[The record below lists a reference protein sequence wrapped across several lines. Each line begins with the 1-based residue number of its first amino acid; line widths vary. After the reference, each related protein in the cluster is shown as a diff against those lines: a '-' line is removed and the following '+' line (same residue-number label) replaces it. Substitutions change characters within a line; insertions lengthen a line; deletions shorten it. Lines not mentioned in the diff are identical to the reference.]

1 MTMQIR
7 TISQLPS
14 QTSDLPRGSLLEVSV
29 VGGNGYISKKISSD
43 VLLNQFQNEIS
54 SNIASEFG
62 LVDAGNPYNVA
73 SISTSVE
80 QLSSQDSVLSGMK
93 EFKTVPV
100 ITAPL
105 TSYDHA
111 AQSGIDLYTPDQM
124 VPNVM
129 KVKDLIDTRAC
140 FIGSDCIV
148 DGDPGNE
155 EAPRFTQKS
164 ENFMYFRIDDNGV
177 DSSKWID
184 PETRAEAGY
193 EVCPYS
199 GYLTMFGWL
208 ADNGNVLAQD
218 AWVAL
223 YGQVYVTLTTGEQVQ
238 KWIPLQVQPWPIGAR
253 SSIRQYVSFSIPV
266 KEGLRLKVKTGFRVN
281 GSEAAMQDSATKS
294 FNLNEPNCFVGWIL
308 RVN

>member
-1 MTMQIR
+1 MIIR
-7 TISQLPS
+7 TTSQLPS
-14 QTSDLPRGSLLEVSV
+14 QTDPLPKGSLLEVSV

-54 SNIASEFG
+54 SNIAAEFG

-73 SISTSVE
+73 SISDAVE
-80 QLSSQDSVLSGMK
+80 QLSSQDSVLSGVK
-93 EFKTVPV
+93 ELKTIPV

-111 AQSGIDLYTPDQM
+111 VQSGIDLYTPDQM

-148 DGDPGNE
+148 DGDPGND

-193 EVCPYS
+193 EECPYS

-308 RVN
+308 RAN